1 MSQRL
6 TFPRLA
12 PWIPGGIIVA
22 WWVWELSH
30 HWAAM
35 VEYQFGW
42 IVVALAAFLAWERVP
57 NQPPRQ
63 PGPHPFWTTALAMAG
78 FAAVLGAEL
87 YRIGL
92 SRSPTQVMLFSLGC
106 AAFLFAQMLVLGGW
120 TWTRH
125 HLFPLL
131 FFFVAV
137 PIPKFFWNP
146 IVFGL
151 QAFVAT
157 LNVEA
162 LNLMGVPA
170 IQQNHVIQ
178 LPNTTVGV
186 DEACS
191 GVRSLQSSIMAAL
204 FIGDLTL
211 RRAGWKAFFLLAG
224 VVLAVLGNFGRS
236 LYLSMTA
243 YRGGPDALKA
253 VHDSAG
259 WSVLLFTAAG
269 MAVLGW
275 AMTRM
280 EKSIQQ
286 HLASP
291 SEASGA
297 TPPPP

>member
-1 MSQRL
+1 
-6 TFPRLA
+6 
-12 PWIPGGIIVA
+12 
-22 WWVWELSH
+22 
-30 HWAAM
+30 M

-42 IVVALAAFLAWERVP
+42 IVVALAAFLAWERLP
-57 NQPPRQ
+57 TQPLRQ
-63 PGPHPFWTTALAMAG
+63 PGRHPIWVYLLSALG
-78 FAAVLGAEL
+78 FTAVLGSEL

-92 SRSPTQVMLFSLGC
+92 ARTPTQVMLLSLGC
-106 AAFLFAQMLVLGGW
+106 AAFLLAQMLTLGGW

-170 IQQNHVIQ
+170 VQHNHVIQ

-224 VVLAVLGNFGRS
+224 VVLAVIGNFGRS

-259 WSVLLFTAAG
+259 WSVLMFTAAG

-286 HLASP
+286 HLASVA
-291 SEASGA
+291 EASES
-297 TPPPP
+297 TPPLP